1 MLDTL
6 IEPSEIADKFYNT
19 ADANDSEQEQ
29 SEVEDGDAVEESDIE
44 EDGEELESEEAEE
57 EAEDEDGSEPLEV
70 FGQEITREDF
80 ETMQK
85 QQLMHSDYTKKTQ
98 ALADDRKQIEALNT
112 DLTAYIAEF
121 KSQIVNEASEA
132 HLNELL
138 EDGDTAE
145 YLRLQ
150 NQNKANEA
158 KLKSAEDKQAEIFKS
173 AQAEESN
180 KLVEVMTEWADPKTG
195 QATQK
200 ADIDTALAF
209 AAEIGFTNED
219 LNKLADH
226 KVIRAL
232 IDAGKYRELKKSK
245 PGINKRKTPVAKKA
259 SKKPAQG
266 AKKTLSA
273 AELFYPK
280 KGK

>member
-29 SEVEDGDAVEESDIE
+29 SEVEDSEAVEESDIE
-44 EDGEELESEEAEE
+44 EDGEELEGEEAEE
-57 EAEDEDGSEPLEV
+57 EAEDEGGSEPLDV
-70 FGQEITREDF
+70 FGQEITREEFD
-80 ETMQK
+80 TMQK

-98 ALADDRKQIEALNT
+98 ALAEDRKQIEALNS
-112 DLTAYIAEF
+112 DLNSYIAEF
-121 KSQIVNEASEA
+121 ESLIVNEVSEE

-150 NQNKANEA
+150 NQNKANTA
-158 KLKSAEDKQAEIFKS
+158 KLKAVKAKQTEAFK
-173 AQAEESN
+173 ATQAEESK
-180 KLVEVMTEWADPKTG
+180 KLVEVMAEWADPKTG
-195 QATQK
+195 QAAQK

-266 AKKTLSA
+266 AKKALSA

-280 KGK
+280 KEK

>member
-6 IEPSEIADKFYNT
+6 TEPSEVADKFYNT
-19 ADANDSEQEQ
+19 QKAEDSEQEQ
-29 SEVEDGDAVEESDIE
+29 PEVEGDEVEEESDIV
-44 EDGEELESEEAEE
+44 EDGEELEGEDTEE
-57 EAEDEDGSEPLEV
+57 EAEDEDVNEPLDV

-98 ALADDRKQIEALNT
+98 ILADGRKQTEALNS
-112 DLTAYIAEF
+112 DLTSYIAEF
-121 KSQIVNEASEA
+121 ESQLVNEVSEA

-150 NQNKANEA
+150 NQNKANKSKLEA
-158 KLKSAEDKQAEIFKS
+158 VKAKQAEAFKVI
-173 AQAEESN
+173 QTNESN

-200 ADIDTALAF
+200 ADVDTALEF

-219 LNKLADH
+219 LEKLADH

-232 IDAGKYRELKKSK
+232 IEAGKYRKLKKSS
-245 PGINKRKTPVAKKA
+245 PAISKRKTPAAKKA

-266 AKKTLSA
+266 GKKLSP
-273 AELFYPK
+273 AELFYGN
-280 KGK
+280 KG

>member
-29 SEVEDGDAVEESDIE
+29 SEVEGSEAVEESAIE
-44 EDGEELESEEAEE
+44 EDGEELEGEETEE
-57 EAEDEDGSEPLEV
+57 EAEDEDGNEPLDV

-98 ALADDRKQIEALNT
+98 ALAEDRKKFESIQADLNS
-112 DLTAYIAEF
+112 YVAEF
-121 KSQIVNEASEA
+121 ESQLVNEVGEA

-150 NQNKANEA
+150 NQNKANKSKLEA
-158 KLKSAEDKQAEIFKS
+158 VKAKQAEAFKVM
-173 AQAEESN
+173 QTDESN

-200 ADIDTALAF
+200 ADIDKALAF
-209 AAEIGFTNED
+209 AAEIGFTNQD
-219 LNKLADH
+219 LEKLADH

-245 PGINKRKTPVAKKA
+245 PSINKRKTPVAKKA

-266 AKKTLSA
+266 SKKTLSA

-280 KGK
+280 KEK

>member
-29 SEVEDGDAVEESDIE
+29 SEVEDGDEVEESDIE
-44 EDGEELESEEAEE
+44 EDVEELEGEEAEE
-57 EAEDEDGSEPLEV
+57 EAEDEDGSEPLDV
-70 FGQEITREDF
+70 FGQEITRKEFD
-80 ETMQK
+80 TMQK

-98 ALADDRKQIEALNT
+98 ALAEDRKKIEALNS
-112 DLTAYIAEF
+112 DLSSYIAEF
-121 KSQIVNEASEA
+121 ESLIVNEVSEE
-132 HLNELL
+132 HLSELL

-150 NQNKANEA
+150 NQNKANKA
-158 KLKSAEDKQAEIFKS
+158 KLEAVKAKQADALKS
-173 AQAEESN
+173 TQSEESK
-180 KLVEVMTEWADPKTG
+180 KLVEAMAEWADPKTG
-195 QATQK
+195 QSTQK

-219 LNKLADH
+219 LSKLADH

-245 PGINKRKTPVAKKA
+245 PGISKRKTPVAKKA

-266 AKKTLSA
+266 KTKKLSPE
-273 AELFYPK
+273 ELFYGK
-280 KGK
+280 KEK

>member
-6 IEPSEIADKFYNT
+6 LEPSEVADKFYNT
-19 ADANDSEQEQ
+19 QKADDSEQEQ
-29 SEVEDGDAVEESDIE
+29 LEAEGDEVEESSDIE
-44 EDGEELESEEAEE
+44 EDDEELEGEDTEE
-57 EAEDEDGSEPLEV
+57 EAEDEDGNEPLDV

-98 ALADDRKQIEALNT
+98 ALADDRKQTEALNSE
-112 DLTAYIAEF
+112 LTAYIAEF
-121 KSQIVNEASEA
+121 ESKIVNEVSEE

-150 NQNKANEA
+150 NQNKANKA
-158 KLKSAEDKQAEIFKS
+158 KLKEIKGKQSELLKT
-173 AQAEESN
+173 AQAEESK
-180 KLVEVMTEWADPKTG
+180 KLIDSMPDWADPKTG
-195 QATQK
+195 KEAQK
-200 ADIDTALAF
+200 KDIDTALEF

-219 LNKLADH
+219 LEKLADH

-232 IDAGKYRELKKSK
+232 IDAGKYRKLKKSS
-245 PGINKRKTPVAKKA
+245 PAISKRKTPAAKKA

-266 AKKTLSA
+266 GKKLSP
-273 AELFYPK
+273 AELFYGN
-280 KGK
+280 KG

>member
-19 ADANDSEQEQ
+19 ADTNDSEQEQ
-29 SEVEDGDAVEESDIE
+29 SEVEDSEAVEESGV
-44 EDGEELESEEAEE
+44 EDDAEELEGEEAEE
-57 EAEDEDGSEPLEV
+57 EAEDEDGSETLEV
-70 FGQEITREDF
+70 FGQEITREEF

-85 QQLMHSDYTKKTQ
+85 ERLMHSDYTKKSQ
-98 ALADDRKQIEALNT
+98 ANAVDKKQTEALNSE
-112 DLTAYIAEF
+112 LTSYIAEF
-121 KSQIVNEASEA
+121 KSQIVNEVSQA
-132 HLNELL
+132 HLDELL

-150 NQNKANEA
+150 NQNKANQA
-158 KLKSAEDKQAEIFKS
+158 KLKAAEDKQSEIFKTT
-173 AQAEESN
+173 QAEETK
-180 KLVEVMTEWADPKTG
+180 KLVEAMSEWADPKTG

-200 ADIDTALAF
+200 ADISTALEF

-219 LNKLADH
+219 LEKLADH

-245 PGINKRKTPVAKKA
+245 PGINKRKTVVAKKA

-266 AKKTLSA
+266 SKKTLSA

-280 KGK
+280 KEK